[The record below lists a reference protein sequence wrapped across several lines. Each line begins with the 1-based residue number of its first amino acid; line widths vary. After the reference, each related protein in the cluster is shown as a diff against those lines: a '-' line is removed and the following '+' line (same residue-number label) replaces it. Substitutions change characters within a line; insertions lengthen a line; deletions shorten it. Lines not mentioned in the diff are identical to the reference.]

1 MRRALA
7 GVAAD
12 FYTGTL
18 SFADLSAWLSFLA
31 YRWSGYALL
40 NWADDP
46 AILAFVFC

>member
-1 MRRALA
+1 MRRALQ
-7 GVAAD
+7 GVTAD
-12 FYTGTL
+12 LYTGPL
-18 SFADLSAWLSFLA
+18 NSADLSAWLAFLA

>member
-12 FYTGTL
+12 LYTGPL
-18 SFADLSAWLSFLA
+18 RSADLAAWLSFMT

-46 AILAFVFC
+46 AIMALVFC